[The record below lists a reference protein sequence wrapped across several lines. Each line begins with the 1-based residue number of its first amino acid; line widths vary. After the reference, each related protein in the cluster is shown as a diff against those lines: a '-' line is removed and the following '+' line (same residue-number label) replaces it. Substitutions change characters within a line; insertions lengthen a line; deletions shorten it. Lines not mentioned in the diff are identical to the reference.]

1 MFSLIINTMFVLIKS
16 LRKINSC
23 LNWKVEIPIHL
34 VWFTIV
40 HVLVKS
46 HELARLSETF
56 KLDDKNIIHWKIQTL
71 QSTWKIFQLI
81 IYLEVLPLTSPKRPI
96 GQNMK
101 ASTIAL
107 KQPSF
112 NKQAESKKLLLFQNG
127 VTQ

>member
-1 MFSLIINTMFVLIKS
+1 MTRTSFIERFRPFKAPGKYSNSLF
-16 LRKINSC
+16 
-23 LNWKVEIPIHL
+23 
-34 VWFTIV
+34 
-40 HVLVKS
+40 
-46 HELARLSETF
+46 
-56 KLDDKNIIHWKIQTL
+56 
-71 QSTWKIFQLI
+71 TWK
-81 IYLEVLPLTSPKRPI
+81 VLPLTSPKRPI